1 MFKFTKDF
9 NCCKTVACANFGLSN
24 RNSDSYIQKSE
35 RLGYLSIECELC
47 GSNPP
52 WISNNL
58 IKKLIAEKLE
68 LQFGQKVVGC
78 KKCSPYFFM
87 TDTPNAKRHG
97 FTSAGTQRK
106 KCVQC
111 GGVFTLPDF
120 KNIDALK
127 RVLNSL
133 IEKKEIKIA
142 IQESGLSARLYYFY
156 LTKLNL
162 ILSNFSRLNE
172 QQLLH
177 RDYLGFHSEGRL
189 LSLNHQRA
197 LYHIFSAEIESGY
210 VLLQSNNL
218 TKLALPSTA
227 VYQETRNTLAIN
239 VQSNNIETVLLA
251 RYQSNLKRNH
261 FEQLLIG
268 SIKPLGNA
276 DAIYPDKVAYTHF
289 QLLKAFTDKVPHHE
303 HFIEH
308 ESTLR
313 SAALMSSYEAIK
325 KGNANIFY
333 FLPFLSETGRLNGQP
348 LGWWND
354 IWYSN
359 EIGAFSSI
367 TRKYKTTPNFKL
379 KKGAAIE
386 NYYCYLDNRLN
397 KNVNSMQVANDLSEV
412 YRVLY
417 NYCDGEME
425 TTPACL
431 LGLAQKGYQPEQL
444 LMLAIKELSDK

>member
-9 NCCKTVACANFGLSN
+9 NCCKTVSCANFGLSN

-52 WISNNL
+52 WISNSLVKN
-58 IKKLIAEKLE
+58 LIAEKLE

-78 KKCSPYFFM
+78 KKCSPYYFM
-87 TDTPNAKRHG
+87 MATPDSKLHG

-106 KCVQC
+106 KCTHC
-111 GGVFTLPDF
+111 GGIFTLPDF

-127 RVLNSL
+127 QVLNSVT
-133 IEKKEIKIA
+133 EKKEVKAA

-156 LTKLNL
+156 LNKLSL
-162 ILSNFSRLNE
+162 IFSNFSRLNE
-172 QQLLH
+172 LQLLN
-177 RDYLGFHSEGRL
+177 REYLGIHSEGRL

-197 LYHIFSAEIESGY
+197 LYHLFSVEIESGY

-218 TKLALPSTA
+218 TKLAISEAA
-227 VYQETRNTLAIN
+227 VYQETTNTLAANID
-239 VQSNNIETVLLA
+239 SDNIETVLLA

-268 SIKPLGNA
+268 SVKPLGRSS
-276 DAIYPDKVAYTHF
+276 AIYPDKVAYTHF
-289 QLLKAFTDKVPHHE
+289 QLLKAFTDNVQRHD

-313 SAALMSSYEAIK
+313 SAALMSSYAAIK
-325 KGNANIFY
+325 NGSANVFY
-333 FLPFLSETGRLNGQP
+333 FLPFLSNAGKLNGQP

-354 IWYSN
+354 IWFSN

-367 TRKYKTTPNFKL
+367 TRKYKTTPSFKI
-379 KKGAAIE
+379 KKGTAIE
-386 NYYCYLDNRLN
+386 SYHCYLNNNLN
-397 KNVNSMQVANDLSEV
+397 KNINSMQVVNDLSEI

-417 NYCDGEME
+417 NYCEDEGGA
-425 TTPACL
+425 TAASQ
-431 LGLAQKGYQPEQL
+431 LGLVQKCYQPEQL
-444 LMLAIKELSDK
+444 LALAIKQLSNK